1 MSSLA
6 RTTCDAMSDSGLGP
20 PSPENEQSHQAE
32 SAEPDVPDIPE
43 TEQAPEQA
51 AADDAAGRA
60 HAQEDET
67 DEQKKARLDAALRKY
82 RATLRNEAET
92 GNGGFSA
99 DYYRSQK
106 PPHW

>member
-6 RTTCDAMSDSGLGP
+6 RTTCNEMSDYSLGSQ
-20 PSPENEQSHQAE
+20 SPEDEHAHHAEPSEGEAEQE
-32 SAEPDVPDIPE
+32 SADN
-43 TEQAPEQA
+43 
-51 AADDAAGRA
+51 AAG
-60 HAQEDET
+60 HAPAEEHET
-67 DEQKKARLDAALRKY
+67 DQQKKARLDAALRKY

>member
-1 MSSLA
+1 MQPMSSRA
-6 RTTCDAMSDSGLGP
+6 RVTCTEMTDESLGSQ
-20 PSPENEQSHQAE
+20 PSEDEHAHHTEPADH
-32 SAEPDVPDIPE
+32 SAEH
-43 TEQAPEQA
+43 APAEE
-51 AADDAAGRA
+51 
-60 HAQEDET
+60 HET
-67 DEQKKARLDAALRKY
+67 DQQKKARLEAAVQKY